1 MEEIMFWKM
10 VIDWWDGNDINEHTH
25 ILLQLAAMK
34 EDA

>member
-1 MEEIMFWKM
+1 MEEIMFWNM
-10 VIDWWDGNDINEHTH
+10 LIDWWDGTDINEHTH